1 VLLMVPRLIAVV
13 VMKWVLSYALGAIPK
28 ELKPE
33 HDLMAAHPT
42 IRTDLLERVR
52 TGTITPHR
60 ASIKRFTKKGIE
72 LTNGEMVEPLDAVV
86 AATGYTVCSSPLIS
100 RPRDPGVENA
110 INNANS

>member
-1 VLLMVPRLIAVV
+1 MLYVVPRLVAIAS
-13 VMKWVLSYALGAIPK
+13 MKLALTNALGAIPK

-33 HDLMAAHPT
+33 HNLLAAHPT
-42 IRTDLLERVR
+42 VRTDLLERVR

-72 LTNGEMVEPLDAVV
+72 LTNGEVVEPLDTVV
-86 AATGYTVCSSPLIS
+86 AATGYTVCSPPLIS

-110 INNANS
+110 VNNANS